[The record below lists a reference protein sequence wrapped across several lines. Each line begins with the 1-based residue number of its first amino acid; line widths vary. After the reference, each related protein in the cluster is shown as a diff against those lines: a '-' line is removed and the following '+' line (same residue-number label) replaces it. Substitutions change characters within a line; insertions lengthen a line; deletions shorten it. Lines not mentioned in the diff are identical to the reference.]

1 MGSLA
6 DLSYDAGVRAL
17 DLQERAVEQL
27 RSRTGTLLAAASL
40 TASFLGGQTISHTRH
55 LGKLEVL
62 ALVALALSVALC
74 VYVLMPKEGFTF
86 SLNAAGVYEELFPVA
101 DDDQEVKRRLVY
113 WLEDYWRDNQRKIDR
128 LSRSYLWAALALLAQ
143 LILWSVALAANIS

>member
-1 MGSLA
+1 MPVLA

-17 DLQERAVEQL
+17 DLQERAVDQL

-55 LGKLEVL
+55 LGVLEIL
-62 ALVALALSVALC
+62 ALVALTASIGLC

-86 SLNAAGVYEELFPVA
+86 SLNAAGVYEALFPFA
-101 DDDQEVKRRLVY
+101 DDEQEIKRRLIY
-113 WLEDYWRDNQRKIDR
+113 WLEDFWQANQRQIDR
-128 LSRSYLWAALALLAQ
+128 LNRAYFWAALALVAQ
-143 LILWSVALAANIS
+143 LVLWSVALTTNIS

>member
-1 MGSLA
+1 MAALA

-40 TASFLGGQTISHTRH
+40 TASFLGGQTISHTRQ
-55 LGKLEVL
+55 LGALEVL
-62 ALVALALSVALC
+62 ALAALAASVGLC

-86 SLNAAGVYEELFPVA
+86 SLNAAGAYEELFASPTMTKRSSGVA
-101 DDDQEVKRRLVY
+101 STGWRTTGRRT
-113 WLEDYWRDNQRKIDR
+113 RR
-128 LSRSYLWAALALLAQ
+128 RSNY
-143 LILWSVALAANIS
+143 